1 MHLIIKLKLEINK
14 QIKIK
19 LLLNQK
25 LKFNNNKLHKVR
37 KTIKN
42 LSKKITIW
50 NQKIEGLQLIV

>member
-50 NQKIEGLQLIV
+50 N